1 MGIFVSCSFDKN
13 MYKCLYTLRYDKAKA
28 DYESNL
34 KNRRQKLYEL
44 FDKESA
50 LLDQVS
56 LKIEEDRK
64 LRREQLKE
72 EIEEVRKLREIE
84 CKELAEA
91 GYRKQKTMNR
101 DNYRLM
107 LNKLYAQDLNAQI
120 ELNKQIEAHENGKE
134 EGMPK
139 MVSLPVGFD
148 CENGD
153 TRFKRSLNEE
163 LQNAMSAR
171 GAKLSEIARQK
182 KEEAEEM
189 RKHEEIRLRE
199 KAEADKAAYE
209 RKTMLRNSFE
219 QRIKE
224 KNQELERKR
233 VEDARTSAWLT
244 SNAIQQT
251 SAIKEKSL
259 HDKVIAKQRAL
270 ALFEYAKQLE
280 KEKQL
285 EEKRRERAMERMAG
299 EIMEANEAKQKQLRE
314 ASRALEKETRQ
325 AQLKQMQEKE
335 ERSTVPTTSGGPSFL
350 DKMLAEGDRMVDG
363 RRTVRQEKS
372 RELQQPTAQKP
383 QMTYFT
389 DWGMEDREFT
399 RPHQR
404 SPEGDLDTYE
414 YLNPLRKLPLQELAF
429 KSRIY

>member
-1 MGIFVSCSFDKN
+1 MNASGYVPSSFDKN

-72 EIEEVRKLREIE
+72 EIEEVRKLRENE
-84 CKELAEA
+84 CKALAEA
-91 GYRKQKTMNR
+91 GYRKQTTMNR

-148 CENGD
+148 CEKGD

-171 GAKLSEIARQK
+171 EAKLSEIARQK
-182 KEEAEEM
+182 KEDAEEM

-199 KAEADKAAYE
+199 KVEADKAVYE
-209 RKTMLRNSFE
+209 RKTMLRNLFE

-224 KNQELERKR
+224 KNKELERKR
-233 VEDARTSAWLT
+233 VEDARTSSWLT
-244 SNAIQQT
+244 SNAIQQA
-251 SAIKEKSL
+251 SATEEKSL

-285 EEKRRERAMERMAG
+285 QEKRRERAMERMAG

-325 AQLKQMQEKE
+325 AQLKQMQEKGE
-335 ERSTVPTTSGGPSFL
+335 
-350 DKMLAEGDRMVDG
+350 
-363 RRTVRQEKS
+363 
-372 RELQQPTAQKP
+372 
-383 QMTYFT
+383 
-389 DWGMEDREFT
+389 
-399 RPHQR
+399 
-404 SPEGDLDTYE
+404 
-414 YLNPLRKLPLQELAF
+414 
-429 KSRIY
+429 